1 MRIPP
6 FNAALKL
13 VPRRLPRVVV
23 SARAKLPTKHGEFDI
38 YAFETEDG
46 RRLDDVAVVKGEVAG
61 MAEVPVRVH
70 SECLTGDVLGSN
82 RCDCGEQLHEALQ
95 RFAQGERGILLY
107 MRQEGRGIGIANK
120 VRAYALQDEGL
131 DTVDANR
138 HLGFDDDLR
147 RYDVAGAMLA
157 ALRPASIEL
166 HTNNPKKLDGLREAG
181 VAVVRRVPL
190 LVPPRDENRFY
201 LDTKRSRSGHLLDP
215 GLERPTLAGP
225 LAGEPPERDDDRE

>member
-13 VPRRLPRVVV
+13 LTNRPLEVVV
-23 SARAKLPTKHGEFDI
+23 SAKAKLPTKHGDFDI
-38 YAFETEDG
+38 YAFETADG
-46 RRLDDVAVVKGEVAG
+46 RRLDDVAVVMGDVAG
-61 MAEVPVRVH
+61 HAEVPVRVH

-82 RCDCGEQLHEALQ
+82 RCDCGEQLQEALQ

-107 MRQEGRGIGIANK
+107 LRQEGRGIGIANK

-147 RYDVAGAMLA
+147 RYDLAGAMIS
-157 ALRPASIEL
+157 ALGVGSIEL
-166 HTNNPKKLDGLREAG
+166 HTNNPKKVDGLREAG
-181 VAVVRRVPL
+181 VDVVRRAGL
-190 LVPPRDENRFY
+190 QIAPRKENRFY
-201 LDTKRSRSGHLLDP
+201 LKTKRSRSGHLLDLD
-215 GLERPTLAGP
+215 GQ
-225 LAGEPPERDDDRE
+225 D

>member
-13 VPRRLPRVVV
+13 VIPRPARVVV

-38 YAFETEDG
+38 YAFETEEG

-61 MAEVPVRVH
+61 VAEVPVRVH

-82 RCDCGEQLHEALQ
+82 RCDCGEQLHEALA
-95 RFAQGERGILLY
+95 RFAQAERGILLY
-107 MRQEGRGIGIANK
+107 LRQEGRGIGIANK
-120 VRAYALQDEGL
+120 VRAYALQDEGF

-147 RYDVAGAMLA
+147 RYDIAGSMLT
-157 ALRPASIEL
+157 ALGVASIEL
-166 HTNNPKKLDGLREAG
+166 HTNNPKKVDGLRDAG
-181 VAVVRRVPL
+181 VAVARRVPL
-190 LVPPRDENRFY
+190 LVPPREENRFY
-201 LDTKRSRSGHLLDP
+201 LDTKRSRSGHLL
-215 GLERPTLAGP
+215 
-225 LAGEPPERDDDRE
+225 

>member
-23 SARAKLPTKHGEFDI
+23 SARAKLPTNHGEFDI

-147 RYDVAGAMLA
+147 RYDLAGSMIT
-157 ALRPASIEL
+157 ALGVTSIEL
-166 HTNNPKKLDGLREAG
+166 HTNNPAKVEGLREAG
-181 VAVVRRVPL
+181 VEVVRRVPL
-190 LVPPRDENRFY
+190 QVPAREENRTY
-201 LDTKRSRSGHLLDP
+201 LETKRRRLGHLL
-215 GLERPTLAGP
+215 GP
-225 LAGEPPERDDDRE
+225 SEGDGEPDT